1 MLLFPNSQP
10 LSENL
15 HGNTEI
21 KKNNESYTLQ
31 KGITCFELRLFIYL
45 FCVQNTQYFVLRLP
59 GRINSQLYCC

>member
-10 LSENL
+10 TLLSENL

-21 KKNNESYTLQ
+21 KKNNESYMLQ

-45 FCVQNTQYFVLRLP
+45 LILCTEYIVFCVEAPRQD
-59 GRINSQLYCC
+59 

>member
-10 LSENL
+10 TLLSENL

-21 KKNNESYTLQ
+21 KKNNESYMLQ

-45 FCVQNTQYFVLRLP
+45 FILCTEYTVFCVEAPRQD
-59 GRINSQLYCC
+59 

>member
-10 LSENL
+10 TLLSENL

-21 KKNNESYTLQ
+21 KKNNESYMLQ

-45 FCVQNTQYFVLRLP
+45 LILCTEYTVFCVEAPRQD
-59 GRINSQLYCC
+59 

>member
-1 MLLFPNSQP
+1 MLLFPNSQLTL

-21 KKNNESYTLQ
+21 KKNNESYMLQ

-45 FCVQNTQYFVLRLP
+45 LILCTEYTVFCVEAPRQD
-59 GRINSQLYCC
+59 

>member
-1 MLLFPNSQP
+1 MLLFPNSQTTL

-21 KKNNESYTLQ
+21 KKNNESYMLQ

-45 FCVQNTQYFVLRLP
+45 LILCTEYTVFCVEAPRQD
-59 GRINSQLYCC
+59 

>member
-10 LSENL
+10 TLLSENL

-21 KKNNESYTLQ
+21 KKNNESYMLQ

-45 FCVQNTQYFVLRLP
+45 LILCTECTVFCVEAPRQD
-59 GRINSQLYCC
+59 